1 MEIEAF
7 AVPAH
12 DTKSIVQVFVGESV
26 HETLQEVIR
35 INFYG
40 SKFHG
45 AGHGGLTVGDII

>member
-1 MEIEAF
+1 M
-7 AVPAH
+7 VLAH
-12 DTKSIVQVFVGESV
+12 DIKSIVQVFVGESV

-35 INFYG
+35 MNSYG